1 MADEPLPPDPHA
13 LFTEW
18 FALAEAS
25 EPSDPNAMTIATVD
39 AAGNPSARI
48 VLMKARDERGIV
60 FYTNLQSMK
69 GDALRATGRA
79 EALFHWKSLKRQV
92 RFRGAVA
99 QVEDGEADAYFAT
112 RPRVSQLGAWA
123 SHQSR
128 PLAERADFDRRVAEI
143 DARFPD
149 AVPRPPFWSG
159 FRLTPR
165 EIEFWQDRYG
175 RLHERWLYRRA
186 AQGWESGLVYP

>member
-1 MADEPLPPDPHA
+1 MADTNLPPDPHA
-13 LFTEW
+13 LFEAW
-18 FALAEAS
+18 FAEAEAG

-39 AAGNPSARI
+39 AASNPSARI

-60 FYTNLQSMK
+60 FYTNLHSMK

-92 RFRGAVA
+92 RFRGAVT
-99 QVEDGEADAYFAT
+99 QVEDAEADAYFAT

-123 SHQSR
+123 SLQSR
-128 PLAERADFDRRVAEI
+128 PLPLRSDFDNRVAET
-143 DARFPD
+143 DARFPGD
-149 AVPRPPFWSG
+149 IPRPPFWSG
-159 FRLTPR
+159 FRLAPR

-175 RLHERWLYRRA
+175 RLHERWLYRA
-186 AQGWESGLVYP
+186 AGDGWHASLVYP